1 MPAFL
6 IIAAC
11 CAVPI
16 IGAAVLLLG
25 TRAERPSGRGSGEEA
40 DAATDLRVPDPSELT
55 ARRGAKPKKAE
66 R

>member
-6 IIAAC
+6 IVAAC

-25 TRAERPSGRGSGEEA
+25 ARVERPPARGRGEEA
-40 DAATDLRVPDPSELT
+40 DAATDLRVPDPSELA
-55 ARRGAKPKKAE
+55 ARRGAKPEKAE